1 MHPRA
6 RKVDQCFFLFLG
18 FGLGGP
24 KQGLVWLPS
33 ARKFQTSA
41 QQLRFR

>member
-1 MHPRA
+1 LHPRA

-24 KQGLVWLPS
+24 KQGLVGILPELIS
-33 ARKFQTSA
+33 F
-41 QQLRFR
+41 